1 MNQNNKNSSPA
12 SDRVIHELVI
22 NGGKY
27 LVAALNILL
36 QASYQLG
43 YFPKPWKN
51 KKRIYLK
58 KPGTSSYHVPSS
70 FRSISLT
77 NTFGKNFG
85 RVIPQE
91 AVNTLAQSNFFDG
104 KNVYASQKTKTLPKP
119 YFFL

>member
-1 MNQNNKNSSPA
+1 MNQTNKNSSPG
-12 SDRVIHELVI
+12 SDRVTSELVI

-77 NTFGKNFG
+77 NTFGKNFE
-85 RVIPQE
+85 RVILQE
-91 AVNTLAQSNFFDG
+91 AVNTLTQSNFFDG
-104 KNVYASQKTKTLPKP
+104 KNVYASQKAKTLPKP
-119 YFFL
+119 YFYL